1 MNIQDKLKGTG
12 VAVVTPF
19 HKDSSIDFL
28 ALEKLLKHL
37 LTNGIDYLVIFGTT
51 GESATL
57 NKDEKY
63 ALLNFVID
71 YVDNKIPI
79 VAGFG
84 GNNTSEVVNS
94 IQNYDFKGID
104 AILSVSPYY
113 NKPSQEGLYNHY
125 KSIATAS
132 PVPVILYNVPSRTSV
147 NISAETTLK
156 LASDFENIV
165 AVKEASGNFEQIMQI
180 LKNKDDDF
188 MVISGDDLLTL
199 PLISLGIHGVISV
212 TANAFPKDFSTLV
225 KLSLEG
231 KFKDAMK
238 YQNKLIDII
247 DLLFAEGNP
256 AGIKAA
262 LNILDIIPNNFR
274 QPLSAISKT
283 TYDKLKIEINN
294 IFDK

>member
-1 MNIQDKLKGTG
+1 MTIQEKLKGTG

-19 HKDSSIDFL
+19 HKDSSIDFQ
-28 ALEKLLKHL
+28 ALGKLLKHL
-37 LTNGIDYLVIFGTT
+37 LTNGVDYLVILGTT
-51 GESATL
+51 GEAATL
-57 NKDEKY
+57 NKNEKQ

-71 YVDNKIPI
+71 YVDNKVPI

-84 GNNTSEVVNS
+84 GNNTNEIVNS

-125 KSIATAS
+125 KYIATAS
-132 PVPVILYNVPSRTSV
+132 PVPVILYNVPGRTSV
-147 NISAETTLK
+147 NINAETTLK
-156 LASDFENIV
+156 LASDFKNIV

-180 LKNKDDDF
+180 IKNKENDF

-225 KLSLEG
+225 NLALKG
-231 KFKDAMK
+231 NFKEAMK

-262 LNILDIIPNNFR
+262 LHILDIIPNNFR
-274 QPLSAISKT
+274 LPLSPISKE
-283 TYDKLKIEINN
+283 TYNKLKKEMA
-294 IFDK
+294 K